1 MRDYFAA
8 LFSDEVTGVTKR
20 NTFLKSNE
28 IAAIED
34 HGLVTPQNHLR
45 CNRCNMTHKMLH
57 PVTPLQNEGVTSNTK
72 EIGTLHPLHLVT
84 PQNEELLYFYNE
96 RAGIIEFEGKINRN
110 EAERLAFKE
119 GLNLFFTKNYPEILE
134 QFESLINTSF

>member
-1 MRDYFAA
+1 
-8 LFSDEVTGVTKR
+8 
-20 NTFLKSNE
+20 
-28 IAAIED
+28 
-34 HGLVTPQNHLR
+34 
-45 CNRCNMTHKMLH
+45 MTHKMLH